1 MLDKSSPFVS
11 SPVALGTAEA
21 GHMIAVRR
29 LRRAIVTCE
38 LAPGAFFGEAELA
51 ARFALGR
58 AAVRVALTELAAVKF
73 VSRHA
78 RQGWRIA
85 PVNGELSR
93 DVLAALARLEP
104 ALLDV
109 PPDAATKAALIEA
122 AGILDTV
129 IGHDDPQAMAM
140 ARAAARRIR
149 ELLAVGAGG
158 FLRDWLVCA
167 WDHADRILRRLEIA
181 GHAVPV
187 SDLRVLAQAICD
199 GDRAAAAR
207 ALRKDQSRF
216 ADALAHGFLAK
227 AELLSSGG
235 ARSARRRKRLSA
247 PAVMTSSQPLT
258 KDQKR

>member
-11 SPVALGTAEA
+11 SSLALGSAEA
-21 GHMIAVRR
+21 GHMVAVRR

-51 ARFALGR
+51 ARFTLGR
-58 AAVRVALTELAAVKF
+58 AAVRVALTELAATKF

-85 PVNGELSR
+85 PVNGALSR

-104 ALLDV
+104 VLLDT
-109 PPDAATKAALIEA
+109 PPDAATKAALAEA

-129 IGHDDPQAMAM
+129 IGRDEPQAVTM
-140 ARAAARRIR
+140 ARAAARRIH
-149 ELLAVGAGG
+149 ELLAAGAGG
-158 FLRDWLVCA
+158 FVRDWLVCA
-167 WDHADRILRRLEIA
+167 WDHADRIVRRLEIA

-187 SDLRVLAQAICD
+187 SDLRALAQAICD
-199 GDRAAAAR
+199 GDRVAAAR

-216 ADALAHGFLAK
+216 ADELARGFLAK
-227 AELLSSGG
+227 AELLAPES
-235 ARSARRRKRLSA
+235 ARSARRRKARST
-247 PAVMTSSQPLT
+247 PNVKTSPQPLT

>member
-1 MLDKSSPFVS
+1 MLDKSSPFAIS
-11 SPVALGTAEA
+11 SPAFGAAEA
-21 GHMIAVRR
+21 GHSIAVRR

-51 ARFALGR
+51 TRFALGR
-58 AAVRVALTELAAVKF
+58 AAVRVALTELAAAKF

-78 RQGWRIA
+78 RQGWRVA

-104 ALLDV
+104 ALIDA
-109 PPDAATKAALIEA
+109 PPDAATKAALAEA
-122 AGILDTV
+122 TGILETV
-129 IGHDDPQAMAM
+129 IGRDEPQAVAM

-149 ELLAVGAGG
+149 ELLVVRAGG
-158 FLRDWLVCA
+158 FLREWLVCA
-167 WDHADRILRRLEIA
+167 WDHAERIVRRLEIA
-181 GHAVPV
+181 GHIVPV
-187 SDLRVLAQAICD
+187 ADPREFVQALGD

-216 ADALAHGFLAK
+216 ADALARGFLAK
-227 AELLSSGG
+227 AELLTPEG
-235 ARSARRRKRLSA
+235 ARSARRRKPLSTQ
-247 PAVMTSSQPLT
+247 AVKTSPQPLT